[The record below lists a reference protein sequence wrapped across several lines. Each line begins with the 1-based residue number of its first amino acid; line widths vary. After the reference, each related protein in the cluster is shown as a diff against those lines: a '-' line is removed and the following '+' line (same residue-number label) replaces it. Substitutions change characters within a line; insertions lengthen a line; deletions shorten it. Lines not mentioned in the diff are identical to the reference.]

1 MSLMLNN
8 LLTGQLPDAVG
19 LLLFGVVMILS
30 STLIRRILGEH
41 TVLET
46 EEIENDRFQENISR

>member
-19 LLLFGVVMILS
+19 LLLFGVVMIAG
-30 STLIRRILGEH
+30 STLIRRILGEQ

-46 EEIENDRFQENISR
+46 EKVENDTFQENISR

>member
-19 LLLFGVVMILS
+19 LLLFGVVMIAG
-30 STLIRRILGEH
+30 STLIRRILGEQ

-46 EEIENDRFQENISR
+46 EEIENDTLQENISR